1 MISFLATIVGL
12 KFVEGTG
19 SLEFDGWDGVIGAA
33 VACWLGGWA
42 AQAVIALVLIDPGA
56 GRSLAFNLWLGW
68 TVQGIATMV
77 SLLIAWA
84 VLPGVHV
91 RRFYGLVLAAVLV
104 AGFSYLAIM
113 ASSAAGLP
121 F

>member
-1 MISFLATIVGL
+1 MITLLATVLAL

-19 SLEFDGWDGVIGAA
+19 SLEFERFEAVVGAA

-42 AQAVIALVLIDPGA
+42 VQAAMALAFIDPGGGQSPA
-56 GRSLAFNLWLGW
+56 VNLWLGW
-68 TVQGIATMV
+68 TIQGIATIV

-84 VLPGVHV
+84 VVPGVHV
-91 RRFYGLVLAAVLV
+91 RRFYGLVLAAILV
-104 AGFSYLAIM
+104 AGFSYFAIM